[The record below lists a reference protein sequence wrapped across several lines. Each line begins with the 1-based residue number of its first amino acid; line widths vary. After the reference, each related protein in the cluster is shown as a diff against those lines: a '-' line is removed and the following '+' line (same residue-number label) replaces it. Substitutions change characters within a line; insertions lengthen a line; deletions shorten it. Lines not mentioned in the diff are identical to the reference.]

1 MNSEVGVSPP
11 RLRHLIDRDGGFTL
25 DLRSGRRVDRGISVC
40 SRPSRSLRFPRDEWN
55 DRLVAAWLHAN
66 VGVGTSRTRHVGG
79 WLDPRSNHIWLDLVQ
94 VVSPTLR
101 PVACL
106 VARALQQ
113 HCVFDL
119 ERRELVVVGGGGS

>member
-1 MNSEVGVSPP
+1 MSREVGVSPLG
-11 RLRHLIDRDGGFTL
+11 LRQLIDRDGGFTV

-40 SRPSRSLRFPRDEWN
+40 SRPWRSLRFRRDEWS

-66 VGVGTSRTRHVGG
+66 VRTSRTRHVGG
-79 WLDPRSNHIWLDLVQ
+79 WLDPRSDQVWLDPVR

-106 VARALQQ
+106 AARALQQ

-119 ERRELVVVGGGGS
+119 GRRELVVVGGRGS